1 MMGSGLVAQEKEWE
15 HYESEMS
22 GRQGRVRQ
30 RWSGSWGIGWEKV
43 SRHAGDEDGRKG
55 AWRRPS
61 NVQCGGALRS
71 APAKPNFCC
80 RLSIKQTTN
89 AHCANAI
96 KSPIDKA
103 YGGYSIGSIFCEY
116 D

>member
-43 SRHAGDEDGRKG
+43 SRHAVTRMGGKELGDGQATVE
-55 AWRRPS
+55 
-61 NVQCGGALRS
+61 L
-71 APAKPNFCC
+71 
-80 RLSIKQTTN
+80 
-89 AHCANAI
+89 
-96 KSPIDKA
+96 
-103 YGGYSIGSIFCEY
+103 
-116 D
+116 